1 MIYRALLVVLAL
13 QLGGRAMAQIVCV
26 ECFSQNNA
34 VNTGQANLVVN
45 GGMELNTCGGG
56 FGNYY
61 CPNSINYT
69 CDITNWLCTGGDV
82 NTYAQTVDNTFST
95 IVEGVTAAYLGN
107 SFCEVCSPIVNDTSC
122 VADSGCVVI
131 GIPAGYPNNNSGGYG
146 GTTGVSLEQ
155 TVSGLTV
162 GSTYVLEFW
171 AGGEDFGAF
180 YLDGIF
186 GLDIGFGNMYLRCNG
201 TSPGEIGRRYVITFV
216 AANTSHTI
224 KFTNWGHMCSSCSE
238 LILDDV
244 QLFLATAPQA
254 AFTMNVP
261 PCGLTVSSNNTTIGG
276 GPFSWD
282 MGDGTVLTG
291 TDITYTYAA
300 AGTYTVTLTAG
311 AQGCGASDTAQVVIT
326 LVGGQAVLAAAT
338 ALPTSGCA
346 PLNVQFTNTGTGT
359 AWEWDFGDGSP
370 IDVSNSPSHLYT
382 VPGNYTVTLI
392 ATDPGSCNGS
402 DTLQLTVSVGGGTP
416 PDALFLYQ
424 PGPDCTVPQ
433 IVTTNLSSG
442 NPISFVWSM
451 GDGTQYTDTNVV
463 HTYAAPGLYFVELLV
478 VDPTGC
484 NPPDSITQIV
494 NIAPPLSV
502 VADFTMQVTPTC
514 TGVSVSTTNLSTG
527 PAIFLQEWDMG
538 DGIVYQMPFVPFHA
552 YNTPG
557 SYTVTLIVYD
567 ALACN
572 VSDTMSMVVQV
583 DSLFPPQADFTLAS
597 LPDCLNPGVQTTN
610 LSTGSAL
617 MFEWDMGDGTQYT
630 TTDVAHTYAAPGTYT
645 VLLTV
650 TDSLGCNPPD
660 TMSIT
665 QVFTVPQPI
674 VADFTVVSTDD
685 CALNSVQTFNNS
697 TGSNMVFDW
706 EMGDGNAYLNT
717 TDVLHD
723 YATNGTFDIQLIVSD
738 SLGCV
743 PNDTMVVQVT
753 FSPAPVLGAAFTA
766 AQVPDCNQS
775 TVDCVNQT
783 TGSAPSFEWDMGDGT
798 TYTTTDV
805 TGHVYAGP
813 GQYTITLIATDTLAC
828 PVADTVTFVVDVLPV
843 LPPDAQFVA
852 QQVIDCGQAVINATN
867 TSTGTFLSFL
877 WDMGD
882 GTTYTD
888 TSITHTYSTPG
899 TYDVTLVVFSDPG
912 CFPNDTATFAVTLDP
927 ITPVVAA
934 FTAAQVGNCDLL
946 TVQALNQSTGD
957 SISFTWDMGD
967 GTILT
972 DTNVVH
978 TYASAGLYTIELT
991 VNDLACG
998 DDDVVSLSIVLV
1010 DTVLVTAV
1018 TPGAICPDS
1027 STTVDA
1033 TLAPG
1038 ATYLWSNGSTDP
1050 VITVDQPGD
1059 YWVTVTYNN
1068 CTGSDT
1074 VEVIAA
1080 PPQDLGYSMV
1090 ACPNSAIVLTIPFDG
1105 TAYQWETGG
1114 DDQSEYLVHQG
1125 GYEDTTYYG
1134 FQVWDQYG
1142 CVHEDS
1148 VEVASLDADARL
1160 FIPNAF
1166 TPDGDGINDVLA
1178 VTGYGEKDM
1187 ELLIFDRWGEQIFST
1202 NTVANTWN
1210 GQFNGQVK
1218 QDVYVYKLTY
1228 SGVCTNDETSVIG
1241 HVTVLR

>member
-1 MIYRALLVVLAL
+1 
-13 QLGGRAMAQIVCV
+13 MAQIVCV
-26 ECFSQNNA
+26 ECYAQNNA

-56 FGNYY
+56 FGNYI
-61 CPNSINYT
+61 CPNSFNYS

-82 NTYAQTVDNTFST
+82 NTYSQTVDNSFST

-107 SFCEVCSPIVNDTSC
+107 SFCEVCTPIVNDTSC

-155 TVSGLTV
+155 TVNGLTV

-180 YLDGIF
+180 FLDGIF
-186 GLDIGFGNMYLRCNG
+186 GLDIGFGNMFLRCNG

-238 LILDDV
+238 LIVDDV

-261 PCGLTVSSNNTTIGG
+261 PCGLSVSSNNTTLGG

-291 TDITYTYAA
+291 TDVTYTYPAP
-300 AGTYTVTLTAG
+300 GTYTVTLTAG
-311 AQGCGASDTAQVVIT
+311 AQGCGTSDTAQVVVT
-326 LVGGQAVLAAAT
+326 LVGGQSVLAGAT
-338 ALPTSGCA
+338 AAPTSGCA

-370 IDVSNSPSHLYT
+370 LDLTNSPAHLYT
-382 VPGNYTVTLI
+382 APGNYTVTLI
-392 ATDPGSCNGS
+392 AYDPGSCNGS
-402 DTLQLTVSVGGGTP
+402 DTTQLTVVVGGGTTI
-416 PDALFLYQ
+416 DANFLWQ
-424 PGPDCTVPQ
+424 TGPDCTLPQ
-433 IVTTNLSSG
+433 VATINLSTG

-463 HTYAAPGLYFVELLV
+463 HTYAAPGVYFVELLAY
-478 VDPTGC
+478 DPSGC
-484 NPPDSITQIV
+484 SAPDSVTILV
-494 NIAPPLSV
+494 NIPAPSVV
-502 VADFTMQVTPTC
+502 VADFTMQVTPSCVGTI
-514 TGVSVSTTNLSTG
+514 VSTTNLSTG
-527 PAIFLQEWDMG
+527 QFVTSEWDMG
-538 DGIVYQMPFVPFHA
+538 DGVVYQMPFVPFHA
-552 YNTPG
+552 YTTPG
-557 SYTVTLIVYD
+557 TYIVTLIASD
-567 ALACN
+567 PLACN
-572 VSDTMSMVVQV
+572 LVDTMSMTVVV
-583 DSLFPPQADFTLAS
+583 DSLLPPQADFTLIS
-597 LPDCLNPGVQTTN
+597 VPDCINPAVQTTN
-610 LSTGSAL
+610 LSQGTNL
-617 MFEWDMGDGTQYT
+617 IFEWDMGDGTLYNDT
-630 TTDVAHTYAAPGTYT
+630 SVVHTYAAPGTYT

-650 TDSLGCNPPD
+650 TDSLGCYPPD

-665 QVFTVPQPI
+665 QVFLLPQPI
-674 VADFTVVSTDD
+674 VADFTLASFSD
-685 CALNSVQTFNNS
+685 CSSNSVQTTNNS

-706 EMGDGNAYLNT
+706 EMGDGNAYLNVP
-717 TDVLHD
+717 DVVHA
-723 YATNGTFDIQLIVSD
+723 YASTGTYDVQLIVSD

-753 FSPAPVLGAAFTA
+753 FSPSPPLSAAFTA
-766 AQVPDCNQS
+766 LQVPDCNQS
-775 TVDCVNQT
+775 TVDCVNQSV
-783 TGSAPSFEWDMGDGT
+783 GPAPSYQWDMGDGAV
-798 TYTTTDV
+798 YATTDV
-805 TGHVYAGP
+805 TSHVYAAP

-828 PVADTVTFVVDVLPV
+828 PTADTTTFVVDILPV

-852 QQVIDCGQAVINATN
+852 QQIIDCGQAIVSATN

-899 TYDVTLVVFSDPG
+899 TYEVTLVAISDPG
-912 CFPNDTATFAVTLDP
+912 CFPNDTATFSLTLDP
-927 ITPVVAA
+927 LTPVVAA
-934 FTAAQVGNCDLL
+934 FTADQVGNCDLL
-946 TVQALNQSTGD
+946 AVQTLNLSTGD

-978 TYASAGLYTIELT
+978 TYAAAGLYTIELT
-991 VNDLACG
+991 VIDLACG
-998 DDDVVSLSIVLV
+998 NDDVVSIPIVLV

-1018 TPGAICPDS
+1018 TSGAICPDS

-1033 TLAPG
+1033 TLAAG

-1050 VITVDQPGD
+1050 IITVDQPGD

-1068 CTGSDT
+1068 CVGSDT

-1105 TAYQWETGG
+1105 TAYLWSTGG
-1114 DDQSEYLVHQG
+1114 DGQSEYLIHPG

-1148 VEVASLDADARL
+1148 VEVASLDSDARL

-1202 NTVANTWN
+1202 TTMANTWN
-1210 GQFNGQVK
+1210 GQFNGLVK

-1228 SGVCTNDETSVIG
+1228 SGVCTNEETSVIG
-1241 HVTVLR
+1241 HVTLLR